1 MSGRRGADTTDPSDS
16 EQAASSPAGRRG
28 GGSPSSPTKWAG
40 AAAASSMLLA
50 SDATAAQDDEDSR
63 RLAAAATTG
72 EGQGAGT
79 LPHWIPNTLE
89 DASTVHSTL
98 ASGGP
103 GSFHG
108 PEGKV
113 TSCQTNDE

>member
-16 EQAASSPAGRRG
+16 EQAASAPAGRRG
-28 GGSPSSPTKWAG
+28 GGSPSKWAG